1 MATLQKQHEKKK
13 KGHTFYKVVPERSQ
27 CALNGHG
34 ILDGDQDI
42 FNRLQVN
49 YQPG

>member
-13 KGHTFYKVVPERSQ
+13 VTFYKVVPERSQ
-27 CALNGHG
+27 CELNGHG
-34 ILDGDQDI
+34 ILDGYQDI

-49 YQPG
+49 FQPG